1 MRKRLTT
8 KAIENAKPRAER
20 YEISDGGGPLRL
32 VVQPSGHKS
41 FAVRYR
47 RPNKEKKT
55 AKLTLD
61 PAWPVLTLA
70 SARKAAA
77 DALHDLAQGNDPA
90 KARAEAKITDA
101 AAKAA
106 NVAAICQEY
115 LGREGHK
122 LRTVDQRVSVLKRL
136 VYPAM
141 GERP

>member
-1 MRKRLTT
+1 
-8 KAIENAKPRAER
+8 
-20 YEISDGGGPLRL
+20 
-32 VVQPSGHKS
+32 VQPSGHKS

-90 KARAEAKITDA
+90 KA
-101 AAKAA
+101 
-106 NVAAICQEY
+106 
-115 LGREGHK
+115 
-122 LRTVDQRVSVLKRL
+122 
-136 VYPAM
+136 
-141 GERP
+141 